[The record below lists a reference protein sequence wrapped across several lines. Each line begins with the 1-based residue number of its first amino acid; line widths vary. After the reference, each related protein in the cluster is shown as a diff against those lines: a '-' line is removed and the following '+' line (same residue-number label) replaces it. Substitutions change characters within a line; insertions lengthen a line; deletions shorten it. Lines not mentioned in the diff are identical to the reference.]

1 MRLKIVWV
9 GKTKNE
15 PIRSLTA
22 DYLGR
27 LRHLISC
34 EVIEVPD
41 VGKRRALR
49 GESLLAAEGGAI
61 EKLLGDRSLV
71 VVLDEN
77 GRQFRSA
84 DFAAWFESEQ
94 NRGSCEIVF
103 VIGGPEGIS
112 SEISGRAQLKLSLG
126 RMTWTHEMCRVL
138 LLEQVYR
145 AFSILRKIPYHKWAR
160 GS

>member
-1 MRLKIVWV
+1 MHVKFVWV

-22 DYLGR
+22 DYLNR

-49 GESLLAAEGGAI
+49 GESLLAAEAAEI
-61 EKLLGDRSLV
+61 EGQLEERSLV
-71 VVLDEN
+71 VLLDEN
-77 GRQFRSA
+77 GRQFGSA
-84 DFAAWFESEQ
+84 DFAAWFESEL
-94 NRGSCEIVF
+94 NRGSREIVF
-103 VIGGPEGIS
+103 VIGGPDGIS
-112 SEISGRAQLKLSLG
+112 QEISCRAQLKLSLG

-145 AFSILRKIPYHKWAR
+145 AFGILRRIPYHK
-160 GS
+160 

>member
-1 MRLKIVWV
+1 MQLKFIWV

-49 GESLLAAEGGAI
+49 GKTLLAAEGAEI
-61 EKLLGDRSLV
+61 EKLLGDRSLA

-77 GRQFRSA
+77 GRQLRST

-94 NRGSCEIVF
+94 NRGRREIVF

-112 SEISGRAQLKLSLG
+112 PGVSGRAQLRLSLG

-145 AFSILRKIPYHKWAR
+145 AFSILRKIPYHK
-160 GS
+160 

>member
-1 MRLKIVWV
+1 MHLKFVWV

-15 PIRSLTA
+15 PLRSLIA

-27 LRHLISC
+27 LGHFISC

-41 VGKRRALR
+41 MGKRRALH
-49 GESLLAAEGGAI
+49 GEALLTAEGAEI
-61 EKLLGDRSLV
+61 RKVLDDRSLAA
-71 VVLDEN
+71 VLDEN

-84 DFAAWFESEQ
+84 DFAAWFEAEQ
-94 NRGSCEIVF
+94 DRGRREIVF

-145 AFSILRKIPYHKWAR
+145 AFSILRKIPYHK
-160 GS
+160 